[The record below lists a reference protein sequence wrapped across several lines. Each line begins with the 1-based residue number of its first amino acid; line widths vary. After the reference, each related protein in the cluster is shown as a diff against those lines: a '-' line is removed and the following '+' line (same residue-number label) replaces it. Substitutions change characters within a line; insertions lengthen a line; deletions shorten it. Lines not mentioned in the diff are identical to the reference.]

1 MQRFAFIKTI
11 DSFYCVHTLLCWLTR
26 LFWCLYLTKWI
37 TAETEQFKW
46 MEKDIGQVNFTPVGV
61 TSTMERDSTCSQTA
75 KRSRDKRTVERK

>member
-1 MQRFAFIKTI
+1 
-11 DSFYCVHTLLCWLTR
+11 
-26 LFWCLYLTKWI
+26 
-37 TAETEQFKW
+37 